1 MKNGTIVLLLLLS
14 TGLLYGQSEADSLYK
29 RILLVPYNPQMYIS
43 DSDYDIARVSK
54 REMREMRERFR
65 LGLDISLQAVF
76 LTGYDSHSLLRDT
89 TQAAQSEIQAI
100 YDHSKYAYAVP
111 ERVLQQLAEEDGQ
124 PFYKSVFKK
133 KKPEPAQPE
142 KGLQAPE
149 EKEDPRIKDSDRYLN
164 IQITDA
170 VLLPAM
176 ADKYGVDLFLFI
188 NQFEIQTDY
197 NDCIDLQNKVY
208 NRKIKVHYSM
218 FNALGQ
224 QVGGDLVEALFPSNI
239 NEAEEI
245 IGRSFPELSR
255 EMLKQVPAKAD
266 EE

>member
-1 MKNGTIVLLLLLS
+1 MKYWSIALLLFFC

-54 REMREMRERFR
+54 REIKEMRERFR

-89 TQAAQSEIQAI
+89 NLAAQSEIQAI
-100 YDHSKYAYAVP
+100 YNHSKYAYAVP

-124 PFYKSVFKK
+124 PFYKAIFKK
-133 KKPEPAQPE
+133 KKPEPAPPE
-142 KGLQAPE
+142 KGLTAPDQ
-149 EKEDPRIKDSDRYLN
+149 KQDPRIKDSDRYLN
-164 IQITDA
+164 IQITDPK
-170 VLLPAM
+170 LLPAL

-188 NQFEIQTDY
+188 NQFEIQTDF

-224 QVGGDLVEALFPSNI
+224 QVGGDVVETRFPSNI

-255 EMLKQVPAKAD
+255 EMLKQVPEKV
-266 EE
+266 EEE